1 MPTPKEKQAQPEAE
15 PVDLTT
21 AQVVSME
28 DLQLLIGQ
36 LSVKNML
43 LEKEIRA
50 LRGEVAR
57 LSQ

>member
-1 MPTPKEKQAQPEAE
+1 MPPTKEKQVRPEAE

-36 LSVKNML
+36 LSIKNML
-43 LEKEIRA
+43 LEKENQQ
-50 LRGEVAR
+50 LRGA
-57 LSQ
+57 LSGSG